1 LGVNGAVIVS
11 HGRSQAKAIKN
22 AIGLAK
28 QTAERD
34 IVQKLKEEDYGQA
47 GLDR

>member
-1 LGVNGAVIVS
+1 LGVNGNVIVA

-28 QTAERD
+28 QTVERD
-34 IVQKLKEEDYGQA
+34 ICRIIKEESYE
-47 GLDR
+47 